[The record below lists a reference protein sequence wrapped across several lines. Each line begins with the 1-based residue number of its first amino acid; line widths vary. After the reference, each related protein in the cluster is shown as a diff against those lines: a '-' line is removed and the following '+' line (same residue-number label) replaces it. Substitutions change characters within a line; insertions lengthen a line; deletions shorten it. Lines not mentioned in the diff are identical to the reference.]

1 MRTSQTM
8 LSARKI
14 ESHCVH
20 THMAKAT
27 NLAART
33 TQRTARLLDD
43 TERKQLGLPEL
54 ADLLIA
60 PRPTDVYHHALV
72 TKDGAPIVAE
82 GREIRV
88 QIQRRTTVDS
98 KTEYHKLAWC
108 DILALLG
115 GRDWR
120 HFAAWKGW
128 YNTADESKAVA
139 EVQLQVVLTPAPD
152 MAKAI

>member
-1 MRTSQTM
+1 M

-60 PRPTDVYHHALV
+60 PRPTDIYQHALV

-82 GREIRV
+82 GREVRV
-88 QIQRRTTVDS
+88 QIQRRTRVDN

-108 DILALLG
+108 DILALLDH
-115 GRDWR
+115 RDWR
-120 HFAAWKGW
+120 HFASWKGW
-128 YNTADESKAVA
+128 YDTADESKAIA
-139 EVQLQVVLTPAPD
+139 EVHLQVVLTPAPD
-152 MAKAI
+152 MVQAI

>member
-1 MRTSQTM
+1 
-8 LSARKI
+8 
-14 ESHCVH
+14 
-20 THMAKAT
+20 MAKAT

-60 PRPTDVYHHALV
+60 PRPTDIYQHALV

-82 GREIRV
+82 GREVRV
-88 QIQRRTTVDS
+88 QIQRRTRVDN

-108 DILALLG
+108 DILALLDH
-115 GRDWR
+115 RDWR
-120 HFAAWKGW
+120 HFASWEGW
-128 YNTADESKAVA
+128 YDTADESKAIA
-139 EVQLQVVLTPAPD
+139 EVHLQVVLTPAPD
-152 MAKAI
+152 MVQAI

>member
-1 MRTSQTM
+1 
-8 LSARKI
+8 
-14 ESHCVH
+14 
-20 THMAKAT
+20 MAKAT

-60 PRPTDVYHHALV
+60 PRPTDIYQHALV

-82 GREIRV
+82 GREVRV
-88 QIQRRTTVDS
+88 QIQRRTRVDN

-108 DILALLG
+108 DILALLDH
-115 GRDWR
+115 RDWR
-120 HFAAWKGW
+120 HFASWKGW
-128 YNTADESKAVA
+128 YDTADESKAIA
-139 EVQLQVVLTPAPD
+139 EVHLQVVLTPAPD
-152 MAKAI
+152 MVQAI